1 MTDPTEALEDLGTY
15 LRLQRQMAKLSLRH
29 LARMCNVSDSY
40 LSQVERGL
48 YQPSPEVLRAIGQGL
63 GLAPDQLF
71 RRMGWLPDES
81 GSQDASVK
89 DAIAVD
95 KRLSAAQKAALLQ
108 LYHTMIDGS

>member
-1 MTDPTEALEDLGTY
+1 
-15 LRLQRQMAKLSLRH
+15 MAQLSLRH

-48 YQPSPEVLRAIGQGL
+48 YRPSPVILRAIAQGL

-71 RRMGWLPDES
+71 RRMGWLPDETEP
-81 GSQDASVK
+81 GDLSVN
-89 DAIAVD
+89 DAISAD
-95 KRLSAAQKAALLQ
+95 KRLSNAQKAALLQ